1 LSLRTALAVLA
12 RLSLVLPIGF
22 VALPAGAQAPATPM
36 AAPSVA
42 QARQQASA
50 ALADS
55 LQQVSVTVDR
65 LNRALS
71 SVNVGKWKAPGDVRQ
86 TAEADVNS
94 MQRDLSGTLPSLISA
109 AQANTSRMSPAF
121 AVYRNVDALYD
132 VLLRVSE
139 TAQLA
144 GSNDARILEEQ
155 RSDLESARTQLGT
168 ALVAATQ
175 AQDNE
180 VVLLHNAAAAAAPAA
195 APSSKTVVDD
205 GPPSKPKSSRRTRKT
220 TPPPAAAPQ

>member
-12 RLSLVLPIGF
+12 SLSL
-22 VALPAGAQAPATPM
+22 ALPVAAQAPATPV

-42 QARQQASA
+42 QARQQAGA
-50 ALADS
+50 ALADA

-65 LNRALS
+65 LNRALAS
-71 SVNVGKWKAPGDVRQ
+71 INVQKWKAPGDVRQ
-86 TAEADVNS
+86 TASADVDS
-94 MQRDLSGTLPSLISA
+94 MERDLSGTLPSLISA

-144 GSNDARILEEQ
+144 GSNDARILEQQ
-155 RSDLESARTQLGT
+155 RADLEAARTQLGT
-168 ALVAATQ
+168 ALVQATQ

-180 VVLLHNAAAAAAPAA
+180 VVQLHTAVAAAAPAA

-205 GPPSKPKSSRRTRKT
+205 GPPAKPKSTRRTRKT
-220 TPPPAAAPQ
+220 TPPPAAPAPQ

>member
-12 RLSLVLPIGF
+12 SLSL
-22 VALPAGAQAPATPM
+22 ALPVAAQAPATPM

-42 QARQQASA
+42 QARQQAGA
-50 ALADS
+50 ALADA

-65 LNRALS
+65 LNRALAS
-71 SVNVGKWKAPGDVRQ
+71 INIQKWKAPGDVRQ
-86 TAEADVNS
+86 TASADVDS
-94 MQRDLSGTLPSLISA
+94 MERDLSGTLPSLISA
-109 AQANTSRMSPAF
+109 AQANTSKMSPAF

-144 GSNDARILEEQ
+144 GSNDARILEQQ
-155 RSDLESARTQLGT
+155 RADLEAARTQLGA
-168 ALVAATQ
+168 ALVQATQ

-180 VVLLHNAAAAAAPAA
+180 VVQLHTAAAAAAPAA
-195 APSSKTVVDD
+195 APASKTVVDD
-205 GPPSKPKSSRRTRKT
+205 GPPAKPKSTRRTRKA
-220 TPPPAAAPQ
+220 TPPPAAPAPQ

>member
-12 RLSLVLPIGF
+12 SLSL
-22 VALPAGAQAPATPM
+22 ALPVAAQAPATPV

-42 QARQQASA
+42 QARQQAGA
-50 ALADS
+50 ALADA

-65 LNRALS
+65 LNRALAS
-71 SVNVGKWKAPGDVRQ
+71 INVQKWKAPGDVRQ
-86 TAEADVNS
+86 TASADVDS
-94 MQRDLSGTLPSLISA
+94 MERDLSGTLPSLISA
-109 AQANTSRMSPAF
+109 AQANTSKMSPAF

-144 GSNDARILEEQ
+144 GSNDARILEQQ
-155 RSDLESARTQLGT
+155 RSDLEAARTQLGT
-168 ALVAATQ
+168 ALVQATQ

-180 VVLLHNAAAAAAPAA
+180 VVQLHTAAAAAAPAA

-205 GPPSKPKSSRRTRKT
+205 GPPAKPKSTRRTRKT
-220 TPPPAAAPQ
+220 TPPPAAPAPQ

>member
-12 RLSLVLPIGF
+12 SLSL
-22 VALPAGAQAPATPM
+22 ALPVAAQAPATPM

-42 QARQQASA
+42 QARQQAGA
-50 ALADS
+50 ALADA

-65 LNRALS
+65 LNRALAS
-71 SVNVGKWKAPGDVRQ
+71 INIQKWKAPGDVRQ
-86 TAEADVNS
+86 TASADVDS
-94 MQRDLSGTLPSLISA
+94 MERDLSGTLPSLISA
-109 AQANTSRMSPAF
+109 AQANTSKMSPAF

-144 GSNDARILEEQ
+144 GSNDARILEQQ
-155 RSDLESARTQLGT
+155 RADLEAARTQLGA
-168 ALVAATQ
+168 ALVQATQ

-180 VVLLHNAAAAAAPAA
+180 VVQLHTAAAAAAPAA
-195 APSSKTVVDD
+195 APASKTVVDD
-205 GPPSKPKSSRRTRKT
+205 GPPAKPKSTRRTRKP
-220 TPPPAAAPQ
+220 TPPPAAPAPQ

>member
-12 RLSLVLPIGF
+12 SLSL
-22 VALPAGAQAPATPM
+22 ALPVAAQAPATPM

-42 QARQQASA
+42 QARQQAGA
-50 ALADS
+50 ALADA

-65 LNRALS
+65 LNRALAS
-71 SVNVGKWKAPGDVRQ
+71 INIQKWKAPGDVRQ
-86 TAEADVNS
+86 TASADVDS
-94 MQRDLSGTLPSLISA
+94 MERDLSGTLPSLISA
-109 AQANTSRMSPAF
+109 AQANTSKMSPAF

-144 GSNDARILEEQ
+144 GSNDARILEQQ
-155 RSDLESARTQLGT
+155 RADLEAARTQLGA
-168 ALVAATQ
+168 ALVQATQ

-180 VVLLHNAAAAAAPAA
+180 VVQLHTAAAAAAPAA
-195 APSSKTVVDD
+195 APASKTVVDD
-205 GPPSKPKSSRRTRKT
+205 GPPAKPKSTRRTRKP
-220 TPPPAAAPQ
+220 TPPPAASAPQ

>member
-12 RLSLVLPIGF
+12 SLSL
-22 VALPAGAQAPATPM
+22 ALPVAAQAPATPV

-42 QARQQASA
+42 QARQQAGA
-50 ALADS
+50 ALADA

-65 LNRALS
+65 LNRALGS
-71 SVNVGKWKAPGDVRQ
+71 INVQKWKAPGDVRQ
-86 TAEADVNS
+86 TASADVDS
-94 MQRDLSGTLPSLISA
+94 MERDLSGTLPSLISA
-109 AQANTSRMSPAF
+109 AQANTSKMSPAF

-144 GSNDARILEEQ
+144 GSNDARILEQQ
-155 RSDLESARTQLGT
+155 RSDLEAARTQLGT
-168 ALVAATQ
+168 ALVQATQ

-180 VVLLHNAAAAAAPAA
+180 VVQLHTAAAAAAPAA

-205 GPPSKPKSSRRTRKT
+205 GPPAKPKSTRRTRKT
-220 TPPPAAAPQ
+220 TPPPAAPAPQ

>member
-12 RLSLVLPIGF
+12 SLSL
-22 VALPAGAQAPATPM
+22 ALPVAAQAPATPM

-42 QARQQASA
+42 QARQQAGA
-50 ALADS
+50 ALADA

-65 LNRALS
+65 LNRALAS
-71 SVNVGKWKAPGDVRQ
+71 INIQKWKAPGDVRQ
-86 TAEADVNS
+86 TASADVDS
-94 MQRDLSGTLPSLISA
+94 MERDLSGTLPSLISA
-109 AQANTSRMSPAF
+109 AQANTSKMSPAF

-144 GSNDARILEEQ
+144 GSNDARILEQQ
-155 RSDLESARTQLGT
+155 RADLEAARTQLGA
-168 ALVAATQ
+168 ALVQATQ

-180 VVLLHNAAAAAAPAA
+180 VVQLHTAAAAAAPAA

-205 GPPSKPKSSRRTRKT
+205 GPPAKPKSTRRTRKP
-220 TPPPAAAPQ
+220 TPPPAAPAPQ

>member
-12 RLSLVLPIGF
+12 SLSL
-22 VALPAGAQAPATPM
+22 ALPVAAQAPATPV

-42 QARQQASA
+42 QARQQAGT
-50 ALADS
+50 ALADA

-65 LNRALS
+65 LNRALAS
-71 SVNVGKWKAPGDVRQ
+71 INVQKWKAPGDVRQ
-86 TAEADVNS
+86 TASADVDS
-94 MQRDLSGTLPSLISA
+94 MERDLSGTLPSLISA

-144 GSNDARILEEQ
+144 GSNDARILEQQ
-155 RSDLESARTQLGT
+155 RSDLEAARTQLGT
-168 ALVAATQ
+168 ALVQATQ

-180 VVLLHNAAAAAAPAA
+180 VVQLHTAAAAATPAA

-205 GPPSKPKSSRRTRKT
+205 GPPAKPKSTRRTRKT
-220 TPPPAAAPQ
+220 TPPPAAPAPQ